1 VNWLLKFL
9 RTWFRPNHAPQF
21 WFSRQAIQAVKDDSG
36 LITLYWHQDFI
47 LTPVMALHLLEYLEQ
62 GGEISDILRRVQD
75 HCPPLPA
82 SSQELRAE
90 LRKLV
95 KG

>member
-1 VNWLLKFL
+1 VKYVLRFLKA
-9 RTWFRPNHAPQF
+9 WFRPNHAPQF
-21 WFSRQAIQAVKDDSG
+21 WFSRQSIQAVKDDNG

-47 LTPVMALHLLEYLEQ
+47 LTRTMALHLLEYLEQ
-62 GGEISDILRRVQD
+62 GGEIGDILRRVQD
-75 HCPPLPA
+75 RCPPLPV